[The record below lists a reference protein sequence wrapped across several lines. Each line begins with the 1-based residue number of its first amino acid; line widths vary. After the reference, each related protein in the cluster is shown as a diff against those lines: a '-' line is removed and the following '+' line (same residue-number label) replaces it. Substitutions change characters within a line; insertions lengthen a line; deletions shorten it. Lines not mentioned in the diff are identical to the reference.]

1 MKINNVRS
9 IIKAGTVYAVTQYK
23 QMYTGR
29 RDNMNRLKE
38 PIKAAAAAAVLI
50 VAIIKGGLI
59 AIGLIALL
67 ALIAIIKDV

>member
-1 MKINNVRS
+1 
-9 IIKAGTVYAVTQYK
+9 
-23 QMYTGR
+23 
-29 RDNMNRLKE
+29 MNRLKE